1 MKDINIINL
10 AHSDRH
16 DASITELCV
25 LEAVINLPSESET
38 GILPKSP
45 GLLPYTPAECLNT
58 PAEICLSTV
67 L

>member
-1 MKDINIINL
+1 MLEKTMRDINIINL

-38 GILPKSP
+38 GILPKKPS
-45 GLLPYTPAECLNT
+45 LFTVYTG
-58 PAEICLSTV
+58 
-67 L
+67 